1 VGKWLK
7 RGAEKLS
14 NLDNNKVLV
23 GVVHSEFGASSGPS
37 DDSGSQTV
45 DFELSVN
52 WLAIWS
58 DEDLK
63 NMQEN
68 DVDICFILNLRS
80 QFNLKPSK
88 RSVKAQSIEI
98 RKLWS
103 TLESLFVINGIL
115 YFERL
120 VNDEH
125 LFIILV
131 APKEVRSKILKE
143 L

>member
-1 VGKWLK
+1 MA
-7 RGAEKLS
+7 AEKLK

-23 GVVHSEFGASSGPS
+23 GVVHSQSGASSGPS

-68 DVDICFILNLRS
+68 DVDICFILNLKS
-80 QFNLKPSK
+80 QFNL
-88 RSVKAQSIEI
+88 RQ
-98 RKLWS
+98 
-103 TLESLFVINGIL
+103 
-115 YFERL
+115 
-120 VNDEH
+120 
-125 LFIILV
+125 
-131 APKEVRSKILKE
+131 
-143 L
+143 